1 MEQKNEKVH
10 PLLVRELANTLD
22 RIFHQNSHAD
32 KAIEFIFKQNRKW
45 GSRDRRFFAEG
56 VYEVIRYR
64 RKYARMAGVTE
75 PATYQDMFKLWAAYW
90 IERGN
95 TLPNMPEFKGLHIDI
110 DVSLSRAEG
119 ESIPDWLDELGSSQF
134 DVQWD
139 ARLHALNQ
147 PAQVIIRVNGLKTS
161 KDVLLMRLKAEGI
174 EVEPVGSEYP
184 DALVLTKRANVFAS
198 EAFREGL
205 FEVQDAGSQ
214 GIAPFLRVEPGM
226 RVIDACAGAG
236 GKSLH
241 LASLMKNKG
250 QILALDIHDWK
261 LQELTKR
268 ARRNSVSIIE
278 TRVIESTKTI
288 KRLEESADRLLL
300 DVPCSGLG
308 VLRRNPD
315 KKWKLSPDEITR
327 LTQLQSEILQSY
339 SRMVKPGGL
348 MVYATCSILP
358 DENER
363 RVQEFMAQ
371 DSRDQ
376 KWKILSERNWY
387 PDVDHFDG
395 FYACLFQKLS

>member
-1 MEQKNEKVH
+1 
-10 PLLVRELANTLD
+10 
-22 RIFHQNSHAD
+22 
-32 KAIEFIFKQNRKW
+32 
-45 GSRDRRFFAEG
+45 
-56 VYEVIRYR
+56 
-64 RKYARMAGVTE
+64 
-75 PATYQDMFKLWAAYW
+75 
-90 IERGN
+90 
-95 TLPNMPEFKGLHIDI
+95 
-110 DVSLSRAEG
+110 
-119 ESIPDWLDELGSSQF
+119 
-134 DVQWD
+134 
-139 ARLHALNQ
+139 
-147 PAQVIIRVNGLKTS
+147 
-161 KDVLLMRLKAEGI
+161 
-174 EVEPVGSEYP
+174 
-184 DALVLTKRANVFAS
+184 
-198 EAFREGL
+198 
-205 FEVQDAGSQ
+205 
-214 GIAPFLRVEPGM
+214 
-226 RVIDACAGAG
+226 
-236 GKSLH
+236 
-241 LASLMKNKG
+241 
-250 QILALDIHDWK
+250 
-261 LQELTKR
+261 
-268 ARRNSVSIIE
+268 
-278 TRVIESTKTI
+278 VIESTKTI